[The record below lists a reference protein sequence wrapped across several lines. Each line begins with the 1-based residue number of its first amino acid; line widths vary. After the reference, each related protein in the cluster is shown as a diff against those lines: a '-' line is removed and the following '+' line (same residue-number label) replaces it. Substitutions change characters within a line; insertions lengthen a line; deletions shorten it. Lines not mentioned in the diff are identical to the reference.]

1 MLTIL
6 RPFVLLILA
15 VPANAEAPRVV
26 ADIAP
31 VHGLVS
37 QVMQG
42 VGEPD
47 LILLPGVSPHGYALR
62 PSQARALQK
71 AGLVVWIGPE
81 LTPWLEK
88 PVTSLATKAN
98 TLALLSHERTQVLP
112 FRDGDGDGDE
122 DENEEGHDHGH
133 VDEHD
138 HGGIDP
144 HAWLDPQNAQIWLGL
159 IAESLAEIDPENAE
173 LYQANASKAQAELQ
187 ALATMLQETLSPVQ
201 ATPFV
206 TYHDAYQYFENR
218 FGLSNAG
225 FVTLSDGAGVSPARV
240 SELHDRLSELDV
252 QCAFS
257 EPEVDPGVLEGI
269 SASDGLILSTLDP
282 MGRDLPLGGGFY
294 SDLLRNLT
302 QDFVD
307 CSKMR

>member
-1 MLTIL
+1 MLTVF
-6 RPFVLLILA
+6 RPFVLLLLA

-42 VGEPD
+42 VGEPE

-98 TLALLSHERTQVLP
+98 TLALLSRETTQVLP
-112 FRDGDGDGDE
+112 FREGDE
-122 DENEEGHDHGH
+122 DDDGDEEGHDHGH

-138 HGGIDP
+138 HDGIDP
-144 HAWLDPQNAQIWLGL
+144 HAWLDPENAREWLGL
-159 IAESLAEIDPENAE
+159 IAEALAEIDPENAAH
-173 LYQANASKAQAELQ
+173 YQANALKAQAELQ
-187 ALATMLQETLSPVQ
+187 ALTVTLQQTLSPVQ
-201 ATPFV
+201 AAPFV

-218 FGLSNAG
+218 FGLHNAG
-225 FVTLSDGAGVSPARV
+225 FVTLSDGAGASPARV
-240 SELHDRLSELDV
+240 SELRDHLSELDV

-257 EPEVDPGVLEGI
+257 EPGVDPGVLAGI
-269 SASDGLILSTLDP
+269 SASDGLNLSTLDP
-282 MGRDLPLGGGFY
+282 MGRDLHLGGGFY
-294 SDLLRNLT
+294 SNLLQNMA
-302 QDFVD
+302 QNFVE
-307 CSKMR
+307 CVSKR

>member
-6 RPFVLLILA
+6 RPFVLLLLA

-42 VGEPD
+42 VGEPE

-88 PVTSLATKAN
+88 PVRSLATQAN
-98 TLALLSHERTQVLP
+98 TLALLSHETTQVLP
-112 FRDGDGDGDE
+112 FRDGDEDGAE
-122 DENEEGHDHGH
+122 DEEGHDHGH

-159 IAESLAEIDPENAE
+159 IAEALVEIDPENAE

-187 ALATMLQETLSPVQ
+187 ALMATLRETLSPVQ

-218 FGLSNAG
+218 FGLNNAG
-225 FVTLSDGAGVSPARV
+225 FVTLSDGAGASPARV
-240 SELHDRLSELDV
+240 SELRDHLSELDV

-257 EPEVDPGVLEGI
+257 EPGVDPGVLQGI
-269 SASDGLILSTLDP
+269 SASDGLNLSTLDP
-282 MGRDLPLGGGFY
+282 MGRDLPLGSGFY

-302 QDFVD
+302 QNFVD
-307 CSKMR
+307 CSSRR